1 MGSSGNETVLSA
13 LKDLVLP
20 CACFKGDEN
29 VKVKILDGVSGVLKP
44 GRLTLVL
51 GPPGSGKSVFMQT
64 LSGRLVKGR
73 HLRIDGSIRYNGEDI
88 DDFVVQRTAGYV
100 DQHDRHI
107 PNLTVLET
115 TQFAAH
121 CQIPSEN
128 VVFLLAGVK
137 EQLHKLRKSGHSDM
151 SQAMAELGRYV
162 CACITFG
169 IGQSHSH

>member
-1 MGSSGNETVLSA
+1 MSA
-13 LKDLVLP
+13 LRDVILP
-20 CACFKGDEN
+20 CGCAKGDEN

-64 LSGRLVKGR
+64 LSGRMVKGR
-73 HLRIDGSIRYNGEDI
+73 HLRMEGSIRYNGEDI

-115 TQFAAH
+115 TQFAAE
-121 CQIPSEN
+121 CQIPSES
-128 VVFLLAGVK
+128 VVRLLAGVK
-137 EQLHKLRKSGHSDM
+137 EQLHALRKGGHMDV

-162 CACITFG
+162 RPLV
-169 IGQSHSH
+169 